1 MLERI
6 LVSFFILCLPCL
18 LTAGQIAEA
27 EVLTLTPEELAN
39 YTFETEQEDPAVVT
53 ALNVGQQYILSSQR
67 QLVMDLLARRLGILS
82 LSQSETDLK
91 ALQSLVDQK
100 SIAKSDIRSWQAIGV
115 IFGDILVKQHR
126 LKWVFYEDE
135 DGSSKAL
142 QWKET
147 ANFVFPIT
155 LFSRRVQFKQDIVM
169 KDHNIQGVKI
179 NTDKIY
185 QNGDKIAATN
195 MLKNLIFSNDPVY
208 STLSFFLIL
217 NQNLIS
223 DNQEL
228 SVLFDHLLENNKFEN
243 EVRNLLIY
251 KKSLFN
257 SNLTNESELLEEVK
271 PLLNSETLWRPHALL
286 LLGDYFVSKGE
297 YLKAK
302 EFYIRILSISNLQKD
317 LYDQARSQLALIV
330 ND

>member
-1 MLERI
+1 MTENL
-6 LVSFFILCLPCL
+6 F
-18 LTAGQIAEA
+18 EA
-27 EVLTLTPEELAN
+27 
-39 YTFETEQEDPAVVT
+39 
-53 ALNVGQQYILSSQR
+53 QYDITKKSK
-67 QLVMDLLARRLGILS
+67 
-82 LSQSETDLK
+82 LK
-91 ALQSLVDQK
+91 K
-100 SIAKSDIRSWQAIGV
+100 
-115 IFGDILVKQHR
+115 
-126 LKWVFYEDE
+126 FYESNKILIFSSILILMIFF
-135 DGSSKAL
+135 GSLIFYLEINEKKKLLLS
-142 QWKET
+142 E
-147 ANFVFPIT
+147 NY
-155 LFSRRVQFKQDIVM
+155 VQA
-169 KDHNIQGVKI
+169 
-179 NTDKIY
+179 KIY
-185 QNGDKIAATN
+185 LENGDKIAATN

-223 DNQEL
+223 DHQEL

-302 EFYIRILSISNLQKD
+302 EFYTQILSINNLQKD
-317 LYDQARSQLALIV
+317 LYDQAISQLTLIT

>member
-1 MLERI
+1 MPENLFEAQYDITKKSKFKKFYESNKI
-6 LVSFFILCLPCL
+6 LIFSSILILIIFF
-18 LTAGQIAEA
+18 G
-27 EVLTLTPEELAN
+27 
-39 YTFETEQEDPAVVT
+39 
-53 ALNVGQQYILSSQR
+53 
-67 QLVMDLLARRLGILS
+67 S
-82 LSQSETDLK
+82 LSFYLEIKEKKKLLLSENY
-91 ALQSLVDQK
+91 V
-100 SIAKSDIRSWQAIGV
+100 QA
-115 IFGDILVKQHR
+115 
-126 LKWVFYEDE
+126 
-135 DGSSKAL
+135 
-142 QWKET
+142 
-147 ANFVFPIT
+147 
-155 LFSRRVQFKQDIVM
+155 
-169 KDHNIQGVKI
+169 
-179 NTDKIY
+179 KIY
-185 QNGDKIAATN
+185 LENGDKIAATN

-223 DNQEL
+223 NHQEL

-251 KKSLFN
+251 KKLLFN

-302 EFYIRILSISNLQKD
+302 EFYTQILSINNLQKD
-317 LYDQARSQLALIV
+317 LYDQAISQLTLIT

>member
-1 MLERI
+1 MTENL
-6 LVSFFILCLPCL
+6 F
-18 LTAGQIAEA
+18 EA
-27 EVLTLTPEELAN
+27 Q
-39 YTFETEQEDPAVVT
+39 YDVT
-53 ALNVGQQYILSSQR
+53 KKSK
-67 QLVMDLLARRLGILS
+67 
-82 LSQSETDLK
+82 LK
-91 ALQSLVDQK
+91 K
-100 SIAKSDIRSWQAIGV
+100 
-115 IFGDILVKQHR
+115 
-126 LKWVFYEDE
+126 FYESNKILIFSSILILMIFF
-135 DGSSKAL
+135 GSLIFYLEINEKKKLLLS
-142 QWKET
+142 E
-147 ANFVFPIT
+147 NY
-155 LFSRRVQFKQDIVM
+155 VQA
-169 KDHNIQGVKI
+169 
-179 NTDKIY
+179 KIY
-185 QNGDKIAATN
+185 LENGDKIAATN

-223 DNQEL
+223 DHQEL

-271 PLLNSETLWRPHALL
+271 PLLNSETLWKPHALL

-302 EFYIRILSISNLQKD
+302 EFYTQILSISNLQKN
-317 LYDQARSQLALIV
+317 LYDQAISQLTLIT